1 MRPRCAIATFCL
13 VAIVAAPALATP
25 QPVKAAVLRST
36 GTMYLG
42 QTIWSD
48 LNYGWSQFG
57 ETPVQIDY
65 TSLAGSGWPSEQ
77 IAATGADVLVLSNPA
92 FWPYDGAEID
102 AVRQYVE
109 AGHGL
114 IISYGKFRSADRDLA
129 PLVGLSTSNV
139 LGTSTAVAP
148 LAIEPLIAD
157 HPLFANLT
165 LPYVSGVRFLAGPA
179 NWWSDPWYLDGGEI
193 VATIPQITLPFGPEV
208 AIVANQGQG
217 YRGLYF
223 SYYIEDKDGGANLQ
237 DMQVFYNA
245 LVWAGTPEPA
255 TAALLLSGSLAV
267 LRRRR
272 RWCV

>member
-1 MRPRCAIATFCL
+1 MRSLRVAAALCFLGLAT
-13 VAIVAAPALATP
+13 APALAAP

-36 GTMYLG
+36 GTVYLN
-42 QTIWSD
+42 QTIWPE
-48 LNYGWSQFG
+48 LNAGWSQFG
-57 ETPVQIDY
+57 DVPVQIDY
-65 TSLAGSGWPSEQ
+65 TSLAGYNWTVED

-114 IISYGKFRSADRDLA
+114 IISYGKFRSADRALA
-129 PLVGLSTSNV
+129 PLVGLSASNV
-139 LGTSTAVAP
+139 LGTVTTTDP
-148 LAIEPLIAD
+148 IELEALFPE
-157 HPLFANLT
+157 HPLFNGLT
-165 LPYVSGVRFLAGPA
+165 APYVSGVRFRARPWFPG
-179 NWWSDPWYLDGGEI
+179 DPWILDGGT
-193 VATIPQITLPFGPEV
+193 VLANLYTRVIPPGPGIIAKETK
-208 AIVANQGQG
+208 A

-255 TAALLLSGSLAV
+255 SFMLLGVGSGAL

-272 RWCV
+272 RRWFA